1 MNQGKWFTIKK
12 KKLKKFSKY
21 VDRQLRDDILQ
32 HTMFMQIDSLGKYM
46 GENIA
51 LVRTTKEKF
60 QHNWLDTKLIDC
72 VEAPV
77 FEFH

>member
-1 MNQGKWFTIKK
+1 
-12 KKLKKFSKY
+12 
-21 VDRQLRDDILQ
+21 
-32 HTMFMQIDSLGKYM
+32 MQIDSLGKYM